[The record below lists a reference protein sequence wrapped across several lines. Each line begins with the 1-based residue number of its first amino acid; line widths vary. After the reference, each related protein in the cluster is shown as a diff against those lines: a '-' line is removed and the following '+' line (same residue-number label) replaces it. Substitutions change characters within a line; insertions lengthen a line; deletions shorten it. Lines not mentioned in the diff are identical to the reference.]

1 MKKHWF
7 GIILGLCWGLLLIF
21 SSNAQADSSYEITAY
36 QVQADIQSDGSAI
49 LTQRIHYDFDDA
61 AHGVYYQQ
69 ALGKQQ
75 QVKDI
80 SVAIEQNGK
89 LSQVTPSTN
98 GAQNTYQQTNT
109 GQNVKLKVFHAV
121 DNQAVTF
128 IYRYRITN
136 VITNWQDTAE
146 MNWKIIGSG
155 WDVPL
160 NNIKITIQLPQ
171 YPVKQLQAW
180 THASTNG
187 YTKVQRQRGRVIIT
201 AKSNPENSFIES
213 RLLFPTNITPANLL
227 IKSDN
232 RKKTVQSQ
240 EAAWAR
246 KANQQREQRQLVQT
260 IVFGILFCLGW
271 ITVLIVLW
279 LMAKAKS
286 HHQAWP
292 RSTRQAVHS
301 FEIPDFSAPVVQ
313 SLLSNRLPDSKALS
327 AALVELAA
335 QRKLAIEEQT
345 EKIKFEQKPN
355 YRITLLD
362 STLLKTANIWYQ
374 LFNTVGNGKSFT
386 LQQLKQAGKSP
397 MTSKRLQAAFKKWQ
411 KAQQKIA
418 IEQNSVDQ
426 HIKHQNTWVTILTG
440 AAIILLLGGSFGL
453 NAKLLIGIAGSC
465 SLLMIFLVIF
475 FLKKHSPYTAEGVA
489 LVNQL
494 RGFKK
499 MLADI
504 GRFNL
509 KEVGELVLCEKI
521 MPYAVAFGLAPKVAA
536 ALKAN
541 FDTEELESS
550 FIIYYPF
557 FINGKDFDFGEVFA
571 NSFSTSLAST
581 SGSSGGFSGGNSGGF
596 GGGSGGGAF

>member
-21 SSNAQADSSYEITAY
+21 SSNAQANSSYEITAY

-75 QVKDI
+75 QIKDI

-89 LSQVTPSTN
+89 LSQVTPATD
-98 GAQNTYQQTNT
+98 GAQDTYQQTNT

-121 DNQAVTF
+121 DSQAVTF

-171 YPVKQLQAW
+171 SPVKQLQAW

-187 YTKVQRQRGRVIIT
+187 YTQVQRQQGRVIIT
-201 AKSNPENSFIES
+201 AKKNPENSFIES
-213 RLLFPTNITPANLL
+213 HLLFPTSVTSANLL
-227 IKSDN
+227 TKSAK
-232 RKKTVQSQ
+232 RKQTVQNQ
-240 EAAWAR
+240 EAAWAKR
-246 KANQQREQRQLVQT
+246 ANQQRKQRQLVRM
-260 IVFGILFCLGW
+260 IVFGVLFGLGW
-271 ITVLIVLW
+271 IIILIVLW
-279 LMAKAKS
+279 LMTKAKS

-301 FEIPDFSAPVVQ
+301 FEVPDLSAPVVQ

-335 QRKLAIEEQT
+335 QRKIRIEEQT
-345 EKIKFEQKPN
+345 NKLKFKQKSD

-362 STLLKTANIWYQ
+362 PQLLKKADIWYQ
-374 LFNTVGNGKSFT
+374 LFNTIGNGKYFN
-386 LQQLKQAGKSP
+386 LQQLKQASKSP
-397 MTSKRLQAAFKKWQ
+397 TNSKRLQAAFKKWQ

-440 AAIILLLGGSFGL
+440 TAIILLLGGSFGL
-453 NAKLLIGIAGSC
+453 NAKPLLRIAGGC

-475 FLKKHSPYTAEGVA
+475 FLKKHSPYTAEGVD
-489 LVNQL
+489 LINQL

-509 KEVGELVLCEKI
+509 KEVGELVLWEKI

-541 FDTEELESS
+541 FDTEELENS